1 MIPSELQTR
10 NTLAGNHDIVSEGPS
25 RTEQSPLTRSFRKEA
40 VMRTK
45 EERHAHLA
53 ERKTALQAKLAERR
67 LNTYGPQFDEL
78 TAWVAEH
85 KAGRIAR
92 CGNVNLFSDRII
104 RLPSMF
110 SSCIA
115 ESFPLTG
122 VSAAVDTAGGIYS
135 KGTLGRSLVSLGTWQ
150 KKKDNRESWLIVDGP
165 EFQWLISVAPGMATS
180 GARRF
185 AAQVTTL
192 GRRS

>member
-1 MIPSELQTR
+1 
-10 NTLAGNHDIVSEGPS
+10 
-25 RTEQSPLTRSFRKEA
+25 
-40 VMRTK
+40 MRTK
-45 EERHAHLA
+45 EERRAHLA
-53 ERKTALQAKLAERR
+53 ERKAVLQAKLAERG
-67 LNTYGPQFDEL
+67 LNTYGPQVDEL

-92 CGNVNLFSDRII
+92 WGNVNLFSDRII
-104 RLPSMF
+104 RLPSMS

-150 KKKDNRESWLIVDGP
+150 KKKDNRVSWLIVDGP

-180 GARRF
+180 GARQF
-185 AAQVTTL
+185 AAQVTT
-192 GRRS
+192 